1 MDESSKTAKIK
12 SKVKQI
18 LNKNEPLKQLT
29 YQKQTKDE
37 HNILLENEDLQK
49 SSAREDKRIKYW
61 EVLSQWDPNFSELY
75 LDEEL
80 FTQDYNKYKYDNI
93 DKLPVAKNPI
103 IEFIHNRIVEFIPIG
118 IHNIWF
124 YAIQN
129 CKTMEFCYSDFG
141 NGIKIDCNW
150 TDLNINEM
158 MKYVES
164 LWLFCLDVIIIDKV
178 WSDIHK
184 CFCKCFQFRGFLSSR
199 IPTIG
204 PFKLTIPTENEIRE
218 FYPDYYNRTFTYSYP
233 FSNEQSELR
242 AMFNAKLKRYF
253 YDNSISKYN
262 RLQEKP
268 IMHFIH
274 DFTRFET
281 VRHSVK
287 SKGIDSIYF
296 RTYRLEFHQIRSQV
310 GPINLYHNELIK
322 CKTQLKADENV
333 TSLVK
338 LNKGRKRLSIEGVS
352 LAESL
357 AKEADKI
364 KESILLQSINLHNLY
379 LRSVKLPA
387 KAKIDFN
394 DID

>member
-1 MDESSKTAKIK
+1 
-12 SKVKQI
+12 
-18 LNKNEPLKQLT
+18 
-29 YQKQTKDE
+29 
-37 HNILLENEDLQK
+37 
-49 SSAREDKRIKYW
+49 
-61 EVLSQWDPNFSELY
+61 
-75 LDEEL
+75 
-80 FTQDYNKYKYDNI
+80 
-93 DKLPVAKNPI
+93 
-103 IEFIHNRIVEFIPIG
+103 
-118 IHNIWF
+118 
-124 YAIQN
+124 
-129 CKTMEFCYSDFG
+129 
-141 NGIKIDCNW
+141 
-150 TDLNINEM
+150 M

-164 LWLFCLDVIIIDKV
+164 LWLFCLDVIIIDNV

-184 CFCKCFQFRGFLSSR
+184 CFCKCFQFRGFLSSS

-204 PFKLTIPTENEIRE
+204 PFKLPIPTDNEIKE
-218 FYPDYYNRTFTYSYP
+218 FYPDYFNRTFTYSYP

-242 AMFNAKLKRYF
+242 AMFDAKLKRYF
-253 YDNSISKYN
+253 YDNSVSRYN

-274 DFTRFET
+274 DFTHFET

-322 CKTQLKADENV
+322 CTIQLKADENV

-364 KESILLQSINLHNLY
+364 KESILLQSTNLHNLY
-379 LRSVKLPA
+379 LRSLKLPP
-387 KAKIDFN
+387 KTNIDFN